1 MRISIIL
8 ILTLLSFMVNS
19 AEVVFEGIPVKKIAT
34 NENSSNTSLLTKS
47 ESSEHKVTIVKEG
60 ENYYWASRGNV
71 QLVPVQSGFYIT
83 FLAVSGAGYIR
94 TLAPEARSIFKQMPK
109 EEQEKQF
116 LYFEHLINQMGSITY
131 YGR

>member
-1 MRISIIL
+1 MRKIIL
-8 ILTLLSFMVNS
+8 FVLMYLPIVVYST
-19 AEVVFEGIPVKKIAT
+19 EVVFEGIPLKKIET

-47 ESSEHKVTIVKEG
+47 QSSEYRVTIIKEG

-71 QLVPVQSGFYIT
+71 QLVPIQSGFYIT
-83 FLAVSGAGYIR
+83 FLAVTGAGYVR
-94 TLAPEARSIFKQMPK
+94 TLTPEARNLFKQMPK

-116 LYFEHLINQMGSITY
+116 LYFEHLVNQMGSITY